1 MCTRILSN
9 ADTPIITAR
18 TFDFPESTNP
28 IIYILPRNIERKGS
42 VKNKPLVWTSIY
54 GSVITA
60 AYRGFT
66 MDGMNEEGL
75 GCHFLNLVG
84 SKLPKL
90 KDETENIQVI
100 QVSQYVLDMCANTK
114 EIKTALTNVG
124 IEPVPLPKELPGD
137 EVTMHLAFED
147 KNGDSIIVEFIDGEI
162 QFHEGRENVVMTN
175 DPKYELHIENMA
187 NYDFTKAAMEMTLPG
202 NVAPKDRFI
211 RASYFQRLIPKGL
224 AQMDKVMSLL
234 AVARN
239 VSVPFGAPYRSF
251 GTYDTHY
258 RTVVDSTNRIYYW
271 ESTRGPNLFHIDL
284 NEIDFENNEVKELDP
299 MNTNLYSKVNNEF
312 KNSTNPY

>member
-9 ADTPIITAR
+9 EEAPIITAR

-42 VKNKPLVWTSIY
+42 VDSKPLVWKSKY

-66 MDGMNEEGL
+66 MDGVNEKGL
-75 GCHFLNLVG
+75 GCHFLNLAG

-90 KDETENIQVI
+90 NNETYNIQFI
-100 QVSQYVLDMCANTK
+100 QLSQYVLDVCKDTK
-114 EIKTALTNVG
+114 EIKNAISNIG
-124 IEPVPLPKELPGD
+124 IEPVPLPPELPGE
-137 EVTMHLAFED
+137 EVSMHLAFED
-147 KNGDSIIVEFIDGEI
+147 NTGDSLIVEFVDGEI
-162 QFHEGRENVVMTN
+162 QFHEGKEHVVMTN
-175 DPKYELHIENMA
+175 DPNYKLHIENLA
-187 NYDFTKAAMEMTLPG
+187 NYDFSKASMEMPLPG

-211 RASYFQRLIPKGL
+211 RARYFQRLIPKGL
-224 AQMDKVMSLL
+224 SQADKVMSTL

-239 VSVPFGAPYRSF
+239 VSVPFGAPYRDF

-258 RTVVDSTNRIYYW
+258 RTIVDSSNVIYYW
-271 ESTRGPNLFHIDL
+271 ESTRSPNLFHINL
-284 NEIDFENNEVKELDP
+284 QEINFENSEVMELNP
-299 MNTNLYSKVNNEF
+299 MNLLLHSKVNKEF
-312 KNSTNPY
+312 KNSINPY